1 MFLPIRWSFPT
12 SLPCI
17 LAFVAGILPVAA
29 TASGLSIAGA
39 DPAPFDSVVIE
50 PKAFPHGLIELR
62 PAGGIYRPLDGFG
75 PVVIDGL
82 ANRLPGEYG
91 TRLLTETRSADGRE
105 TRLVYQVT
113 GLSPAPEFAVTIN
126 GDPGTGKIVLTLEG
140 LAGEFAGA
148 HPGRLAADTSLVGFN
163 VPTRYAEDYAQH
175 GRFPDLFYHRRLGLW
190 FRGCWDLDYSNAAT
204 GDSLYPKNGNTLQGE
219 DAVFFP
225 GLAGAGDA
233 DANAA
238 DSPDTSNKKSA
249 AGHFLASRL
258 TYLPL
263 RDGSRRPLR
272 ERFELSLADN
282 LWGAVAIPANR
293 PSPYREAMKDLM
305 YIDLWAGFYPD
316 RPAFTAWMQETVG
329 RYIGGLCIVQN
340 WQGGGFDSNLP
351 LAIADELPPSPRMVG
366 APEQLKAW
374 MEQMKSWG
382 LAGLRTNYQLYRS
395 KEKPLPQ
402 TVRRALDAHGKPKWH
417 TRPQDVLPVIERQ
430 EHYIRSLLG
439 TTATFSDQLTS
450 GGPAWAY
457 VDFTPDNPDAGT
469 IRGARSALRAQAR
482 LIKRIVG
489 GPLLSETLNSEFLI
503 GEYVDSGDYGIFEG
517 FRRMI
522 TPDYKLRRLHALTVT
537 HGMGL
542 GYRYF
547 FGPPYGGTGRQG
559 QGSRMY
565 RNDTYGAGSDDYRA
579 MTIAW
584 GNAAYLDYA
593 PGPAIFD
600 KALTE
605 AMTVG
610 ILQRHYLLRPVR
622 EITYE
627 VPASADSPESPAS
640 WQTLEALL
648 LAGKNPLPY
657 FARIRVVYENGLTV
671 VINRKDEPLALKLP
685 VFGNVL
691 LPKHAWAVWSPDGA
705 VEGFSGIPDNPDN
718 PGATGDAAANRQA
731 LRIDYTRDDH
741 RKLLFINPRTTGF
754 HGLAAPAIFE
764 NGAKVYE
771 LPEDRRY
778 REAAPGR
785 FEDHFT
791 GTLTWSG
798 RGRASV
804 VAEGAGSARMS
815 FVRIA
820 SEGRPERIDKP
831 VGLALAGAVTLR
843 YRTGSTSATVR
854 DGETGQAPFATVALM
869 RFGEKEGKNRELP
882 GRRWLVL
889 PDTAGEWR
897 EAALPF
903 RLDAVGTR
911 HVVLRLAVS
920 DTEISGVKPASGF
933 LDVDSIRIEPGQ

>member
-1 MFLPIRWSFPT
+1 MSFST
-12 SLPCI
+12 SLPGI
-17 LAFVAGILPVAA
+17 LAFVTGILAVAV
-29 TASGLSIAGA
+29 TTSGLPTAKA
-39 DPAPFDSVVIE
+39 APLDSVVVQ

-62 PAGGIYRPLDGFG
+62 SVGGTYRPLDGFG
-75 PVVIDGL
+75 PVVIDGP
-82 ANRLPGEYG
+82 ATRLPGEYG
-91 TRLLTETRSADGRE
+91 TRLLTETHSADDRE

-113 GLSPAPEFAVTIN
+113 GLSPAPEFAVTISR
-126 GDPGTGKIVLTLEG
+126 DPGTGKIVLTLEG

-148 HPGRLAADTSLVGFN
+148 HPGRLAADASLVGFN
-163 VPTRYAEDYAQH
+163 VPTRYTEDYAQH

-190 FRGCWDLDYSNAAT
+190 FRGCWDLDSSNAAT
-204 GDSLYPKNGNTLQGE
+204 SDSLYPKNRNTLQGE

-225 GLAGAGDA
+225 GLADEGDT
-233 DANAA
+233 A
-238 DSPDTSNKKSA
+238 DSPDANNKNAA
-249 AGHFLASRL
+249 AGYFLASRL

-263 RDGSRRPLR
+263 RDGSRRLLR

-293 PSPYREAMKDLM
+293 SSPYRETMKDLM
-305 YIDLWAGFYPD
+305 YVDLWAGFYPD
-316 RPAFTAWMQETVG
+316 RSAFTAWMQETVG

-366 APEQLKAW
+366 TPEQLKAW

-382 LAGLRTNYQLYRS
+382 SAGLRTNYQLYRS

-417 TRPQDVLPVIERQ
+417 TQPQDILPVIERQ
-430 EHYIRSLLG
+430 EHYIQSLLG
-439 TTATFSDQLTS
+439 TTATFSDQITS

-457 VDFTPDNPDAGT
+457 VDFTPGNPDAGT
-469 IRGARSALRAQAR
+469 IRGARSALRAEAR
-482 LIKRIVG
+482 LIKSIVG

-503 GEYVDSGDYGIFEG
+503 GEFVDSGDYGIFEG

-522 TPDYKLRRLHALTVT
+522 TPEYKLRRLHALTVT

-565 RNDTYGAGSDDYRA
+565 RNDIYGAGSDDYRA

-593 PGPAIFD
+593 PDPAVFD

-610 ILQRHYLLRPVR
+610 ILQRHYLLQPVR

-627 VPASADSPESPAS
+627 VPASTDSPAD

-657 FARIRVVYENGLTV
+657 FARIKVVYGNGLTV
-671 VINRKDEPLALKLP
+671 VINRKDDPLALKLP

-718 PGATGDAAANRQA
+718 SGATGDAAANRQA

-764 NGAKVYE
+764 SGEKVYE

-778 REAAPGR
+778 REAVPGR

-791 GTLTWSG
+791 DTLRWSG
-798 RGRASV
+798 RGRASLLTEG
-804 VAEGAGSARMS
+804 EGAERMS
-815 FVRIA
+815 FVRIE

-831 VGLALAGAVTLR
+831 VGLTLAGVVTLR
-843 YRTGSTSATVR
+843 YRTGSTGATVR
-854 DGETGQAPFATVALM
+854 GGETGKAPFANVALM

-897 EAALPF
+897 EATLPF
-903 RLDAVGTR
+903 RLDAEGTR

-933 LDVDSIRIEPGQ
+933 LDVDSIRVESSQ